1 MPEFKL
7 GKDSDRTDFCDVI
20 LNLDYKRVWRVTIKQ
35 WREKRSNA
43 QLAYFYAGIV
53 HPVCE
58 ITGNDQQD
66 IHDFICGEYWG
77 WESRKIMGQVKKKP
91 IRTLTSPEPATVE
104 EMVNLCEWAVMR
116 FSHEG
121 IVLEP
126 PKEIQM

>member
-1 MPEFKL
+1 MPEYKLAKGMNRDGFK
-7 GKDSDRTDFCDVI
+7 DMIDT
-20 LNLDYKRVWRVTIKQ
+20 LDYNRDWRIKVVQ

>member
-1 MPEFKL
+1 MPEYKLAKGMSRDGFK
-7 GKDSDRTDFCDVI
+7 DMIDT
-20 LNLDYKRVWRVTIKQ
+20 LDYNRDWRIKVVQ

-43 QLAYFYAGIV
+43 QLAYFYAVIV

-58 ITGNDQQD
+58 ETGNEVQD

-77 WESRKIMGQVKKKP
+77 WEERKIMGQVKKKP

-104 EMVNLCEWAVMR
+104 EMVNLCEWAIMR

-126 PKEIQM
+126 PREIQM